1 MGESQRAKTQRSV
14 FRTFS
19 QRGIRRRRDAETPS
33 VPLHIAEKTVPS
45 LMSFKVVM
53 LAVASLGLFLVVF
66 ALVLY
71 DEGVNL
77 FDPVLVLVD
86 HSPDPVLAARASEML
101 DGTPMAVMVPSI
113 ARQKPEIAALLVAI
127 GKKESQWG
135 ERVPVLDGRDC
146 YNYWGYRG
154 KAEEMGTGGHTCFR
168 SPEHAVR
175 VVSKRLRKLVHGE
188 GLDTPEKLI
197 VWKCGYSCAGHDP
210 EGVEKWKSD
219 VRYYYDRFLEGA
231 VDIGAAK

>member
-19 QRGIRRRRDAETPS
+19 QKVIRRERGADSPS
-33 VPLHIAEKTVPS
+33 IPLRIAEKTVPR
-45 LMSFKVVM
+45 LMSLKVVL
-53 LAVASLGLFLVVF
+53 LAVASAGLFLVVM

-77 FDPVLVLVD
+77 FEPVLVLID
-86 HSPDPVLAARASEML
+86 RTPDPALVARANEML
-101 DGTPMAVMVPSI
+101 EGTPMKAMVPSI
-113 ARQKPEIAALLVAI
+113 VRQEPEIAALLVAI

-175 VVSKRLRKLVHGE
+175 VVSKRLRKLVYVE
-188 GLDTPEKLI
+188 KLDTPEKLI
-197 VWKCGYSCAGHDP
+197 VWKCGYSCADHDP
-210 EGVEKWKSD
+210 TSVEKWKSD
-219 VRYYYDRFLEGA
+219 VRHYYDQFLDGT